1 MKRNGFS
8 LVELLVSMLIVSIAM
23 LGFAALQAYSARAL
37 NSSYQKTSEVSVFQ
51 DLIKVFQVSNKPL
64 SNELKWPADPTKPVE
79 FSCNNVNDVLVN
91 SENKAISLVPSILAA
106 CSKYEKVGL
115 NGNEDSDL
123 KIRLSRNKITN
134 TMYSYSLEVN
144 MAYRLKRA
152 SYSRAEG
159 SSDDTYEDKNEDV
172 KVDSF
177 CPFIGSSEKTNDELN
192 TERIKNNVA
201 CSHVEVML

>member
-64 SNELKWPADPTKPVE
+64 SNELKWPADTVD
-79 FSCNNVNDVLVN
+79 FSCDNVNDVLVN

-123 KIRLSRNKITN
+123 QIRLSRNKITN
-134 TMYSYSLEVN
+134 TMYSYSLEIN
-144 MAYRLKRA
+144 MAYKLKRA
-152 SYSRAEG
+152 SYSKAEG
-159 SSDDTYEDKNEDV
+159 SSDDTYADESKAVTAET
-172 KVDSF
+172 F
-177 CPFIGSSEKTNDELN
+177 CPFKGGEVGEDELN
-192 TERIKNNVA
+192 NLRIKNNVA

>member
-64 SNELKWPADPTKPVE
+64 SNELRWPADTVD
-79 FSCNNVNDVLVN
+79 FSCDNVNDVLVN

-134 TMYSYSLEVN
+134 AMYSYSLEVN
-144 MAYRLKRA
+144 MAYKLKRA
-152 SYSRAEG
+152 SYSKAEG
-159 SSDDTYEDKNEDV
+159 SSDNTYAD
-172 KVDSF
+172 DSKAVTVETF
-177 CPFIGSSEKTNDELN
+177 CPFKGGEVGEDELN
-192 TERIKNNVA
+192 NLRIKNNVA

>member
-64 SNELKWPADPTKPVE
+64 SNELNWSADTVD
-79 FSCNNVNDVLVN
+79 FSCDNVNDVLVN

-123 KIRLSRNKITN
+123 RIRLSRNKITN

-144 MAYRLKRA
+144 MAYKLKRA
-152 SYSRAEG
+152 SYSKAEG
-159 SSDDTYEDKNEDV
+159 SSDDTYADESRAVTAET
-172 KVDSF
+172 F
-177 CPFIGSSEKTNDELN
+177 CPFKGGEVGEDELN
-192 TERIKNNVA
+192 NLRIKNNVA

>member
-64 SNELKWPADPTKPVE
+64 SNELKWPADTVD
-79 FSCNNVNDVLVN
+79 FSCDNVNDVLVN

-123 KIRLSRNKITN
+123 RIRLSRNKITN

-144 MAYRLKRA
+144 MAYKLKRA
-152 SYSRAEG
+152 SYSKAEG
-159 SSDDTYEDKNEDV
+159 SSDNTYADESKAVTAET
-172 KVDSF
+172 F
-177 CPFIGSSEKTNDELN
+177 CPFKGGEVGEDELN
-192 TERIKNNVA
+192 NLRIKNNVA

>member
-64 SNELKWPADPTKPVE
+64 SNELNWSADTVD
-79 FSCNNVNDVLVN
+79 FSCDNVNDVLVN

-123 KIRLSRNKITN
+123 QIRLSRNKITN

-144 MAYRLKRA
+144 MAYKLKRA
-152 SYSRAEG
+152 SYSKAEG
-159 SSDDTYEDKNEDV
+159 SSDNTYADESKAVTAET
-172 KVDSF
+172 F
-177 CPFIGSSEKTNDELN
+177 CPFKGGEVGEDELN
-192 TERIKNNVA
+192 NLRIKNNVA

>member
-64 SNELKWPADPTKPVE
+64 SSELNWAADTVD
-79 FSCNNVNDVLVN
+79 FSCDNVNDVLVN

-106 CSKYEKVGL
+106 CSKYENVGL

-123 KIRLSRNKITN
+123 RIRLSRNKITN
-134 TMYSYSLEVN
+134 TMYSYSLEIN
-144 MAYRLKRA
+144 MAYKLKRA
-152 SYSRAEG
+152 SYSKAEG
-159 SSDDTYEDKNEDV
+159 SSDNTYADESKAVTAET
-172 KVDSF
+172 F
-177 CPFIGSSEKTNDELN
+177 CPFKGGEVGEDELN
-192 TERIKNNVA
+192 NLRIKNNVA

>member
-64 SNELKWPADPTKPVE
+64 SNELNWSADTVD
-79 FSCNNVNDVLVN
+79 FSCDNVNDVLVN

-144 MAYRLKRA
+144 MAYKLKRA
-152 SYSRAEG
+152 SYSKAEG
-159 SSDDTYEDKNEDV
+159 SSDDTYADESKAVTAET
-172 KVDSF
+172 F
-177 CPFIGSSEKTNDELN
+177 CPFKGGEVGEDELN
-192 TERIKNNVA
+192 NLRIKNNVA

>member
-64 SNELKWPADPTKPVE
+64 SSELNWAADTVD
-79 FSCNNVNDVLVN
+79 FSCDNVNDVLVN

-123 KIRLSRNKITN
+123 QIRLSRNEITN
-134 TMYSYSLEVN
+134 TMYSYSLEIN

-152 SYSRAEG
+152 SYSKAEG
-159 SSDDTYEDKNEDV
+159 SSDNTYAD
-172 KVDSF
+172 DSKAVTVETF
-177 CPFIGSSEKTNDELN
+177 CPFKGGEVGEDELN
-192 TERIKNNVA
+192 NLRIKNNVA

>member
-64 SNELKWPADPTKPVE
+64 SNELKWPADTVD
-79 FSCNNVNDVLVN
+79 FSCDNVNDVLVN

-123 KIRLSRNKITN
+123 QIRLSRNKITN
-134 TMYSYSLEVN
+134 TMYSYSLEIN
-144 MAYRLKRA
+144 MAYKLKRA
-152 SYSRAEG
+152 SYSKAEG
-159 SSDDTYEDKNEDV
+159 SSDNTYADESKAVTAET
-172 KVDSF
+172 F
-177 CPFIGSSEKTNDELN
+177 CPFKGGEVGEDELN
-192 TERIKNNVA
+192 NLRIKNNVA

>member
-64 SNELKWPADPTKPVE
+64 SNELRWPADTVD
-79 FSCNNVNDVLVN
+79 FSCDNVNDVLVN

-106 CSKYEKVGL
+106 CSKYENVGL

-123 KIRLSRNKITN
+123 RIRLSRNKITN

-144 MAYRLKRA
+144 MAYKLKRA
-152 SYSRAEG
+152 SYSKAEG
-159 SSDDTYEDKNEDV
+159 SSDNTYAD
-172 KVDSF
+172 DSKAVTVETF
-177 CPFIGSSEKTNDELN
+177 CPFKGGEVGEDELN
-192 TERIKNNVA
+192 NLRIKNNVA

>member
-64 SNELKWPADPTKPVE
+64 SNELRWPADTVD
-79 FSCNNVNDVLVN
+79 FSCDNVNDVLVN

-106 CSKYEKVGL
+106 CSKYENVGL

-123 KIRLSRNKITN
+123 RIRLSRNKITN

-144 MAYRLKRA
+144 MAYKLKRA
-152 SYSRAEG
+152 SYSKAEG
-159 SSDDTYEDKNEDV
+159 SSDNTYADESKAVTAET
-172 KVDSF
+172 F
-177 CPFIGSSEKTNDELN
+177 CPFKGGEVGEDELN
-192 TERIKNNVA
+192 NLRIKNNVA

>member
-64 SNELKWPADPTKPVE
+64 SNELKWPADTVD
-79 FSCNNVNDVLVN
+79 FSCDNVNDVLVN

-106 CSKYEKVGL
+106 CSKYKKVGL

-144 MAYRLKRA
+144 MAYKLKRA
-152 SYSRAEG
+152 SYSKAEG
-159 SSDDTYEDKNEDV
+159 SSDDTYADESKAVTVET
-172 KVDSF
+172 F
-177 CPFIGSSEKTNDELN
+177 CPFKGSEDGEDELN
-192 TERIKNNVA
+192 NLRIKNNVA

>member
-64 SNELKWPADPTKPVE
+64 SNELKWPADTVD
-79 FSCNNVNDVLVN
+79 FSCDNVNDVLVN

-106 CSKYEKVGL
+106 CSKYEEVGL

-134 TMYSYSLEVN
+134 AMYSYSLEVN
-144 MAYRLKRA
+144 MAYKLKRA
-152 SYSRAEG
+152 SYSKAEG
-159 SSDDTYEDKNEDV
+159 SSDDTYADESKAVTVET
-172 KVDSF
+172 F
-177 CPFIGSSEKTNDELN
+177 CPFKGSEDGEDKLN
-192 TERIKNNVA
+192 NLRIKNNVA

>member
-64 SNELKWPADPTKPVE
+64 SNELKWPADTVD
-79 FSCNNVNDVLVN
+79 FSCDNVNDVLVN

-134 TMYSYSLEVN
+134 AMYSYSLEVN
-144 MAYRLKRA
+144 MAYKLKRA
-152 SYSRAEG
+152 SYSKAEG
-159 SSDDTYEDKNEDV
+159 SSDDTYADESKAVTVET
-172 KVDSF
+172 F
-177 CPFIGSSEKTNDELN
+177 CPFKGGEVGEDELN
-192 TERIKNNVA
+192 NLRIKNNVA

>member
-64 SNELKWPADPTKPVE
+64 SNELNWSADTVD
-79 FSCNNVNDVLVN
+79 FSCDNVNDVLVN

-115 NGNEDSDL
+115 NGKEDSDL

-144 MAYRLKRA
+144 MAYKLKRA
-152 SYSRAEG
+152 SYSKAEG
-159 SSDDTYEDKNEDV
+159 SSDNTYADESKAVTAET
-172 KVDSF
+172 F
-177 CPFIGSSEKTNDELN
+177 CPFKGGEVGEDELN
-192 TERIKNNVA
+192 NLRIKNNVA

>member
-64 SNELKWPADPTKPVE
+64 SNELNWSADTVD
-79 FSCNNVNDVLVN
+79 FSCDNVNDVLVN

-123 KIRLSRNKITN
+123 RIRLSRNKITN

-144 MAYRLKRA
+144 MAYKLKRA
-152 SYSRAEG
+152 SYSKAEG
-159 SSDDTYEDKNEDV
+159 SSDNTYADESKAVTVET
-172 KVDSF
+172 F
-177 CPFIGSSEKTNDELN
+177 CPFKGSEDGEDELN
-192 TERIKNNVA
+192 NLRIKNNVA

>member
-64 SNELKWPADPTKPVE
+64 SNELNWSADTVD
-79 FSCNNVNDVLVN
+79 FSCDNVNDVLVN

-106 CSKYEKVGL
+106 CSKYENVGL

-123 KIRLSRNKITN
+123 RIRLSRNKITN

-144 MAYRLKRA
+144 MAYKLKRA
-152 SYSRAEG
+152 SYSKAEG
-159 SSDDTYEDKNEDV
+159 SSDDTYADESKAVTAET
-172 KVDSF
+172 F
-177 CPFIGSSEKTNDELN
+177 CPFKGGEVGEDELN
-192 TERIKNNVA
+192 NLRIKNNVA

>member
-64 SNELKWPADPTKPVE
+64 SNELNWSADTVD
-79 FSCNNVNDVLVN
+79 FSCDNVNDVLVN

-144 MAYRLKRA
+144 MAYKLKRA
-152 SYSRAEG
+152 SYSKAEG
-159 SSDDTYEDKNEDV
+159 SSDDTYADESKAVTVET
-172 KVDSF
+172 F
-177 CPFIGSSEKTNDELN
+177 CPFKGSEDGEDELN
-192 TERIKNNVA
+192 NLRIKNNVA

>member
-64 SNELKWPADPTKPVE
+64 SNELNWSADTVD
-79 FSCNNVNDVLVN
+79 FSCDNVNDVLVN

-106 CSKYEKVGL
+106 CSKYENVGL

-123 KIRLSRNKITN
+123 RIRLSRNKITN

-144 MAYRLKRA
+144 MAYKLKRA
-152 SYSRAEG
+152 SYSKAEG
-159 SSDDTYEDKNEDV
+159 SSDNTYADESKAVTVET
-172 KVDSF
+172 F
-177 CPFIGSSEKTNDELN
+177 CPFKGSEDGEDELN
-192 TERIKNNVA
+192 NLRIKNNVA

>member
-64 SNELKWPADPTKPVE
+64 SNELNWSADTVD
-79 FSCNNVNDVLVN
+79 FSCDNVNDVLVN

-123 KIRLSRNKITN
+123 RIRLSRNKITN

-144 MAYRLKRA
+144 MAYKLKRA
-152 SYSRAEG
+152 SYSKAEG
-159 SSDDTYEDKNEDV
+159 SSDDTYADESKAVTAET
-172 KVDSF
+172 F
-177 CPFIGSSEKTNDELN
+177 CPFKGGEVGEDELN
-192 TERIKNNVA
+192 NLRIKNNVA

>member
-64 SNELKWPADPTKPVE
+64 SNELNWSADTVD
-79 FSCNNVNDVLVN
+79 FSCDNVNDVLVN

-134 TMYSYSLEVN
+134 TMYSYSLEIN

-152 SYSRAEG
+152 SYSKAEG
-159 SSDDTYEDKNEDV
+159 SSDDTYADESKAVTVET
-172 KVDSF
+172 F
-177 CPFIGSSEKTNDELN
+177 CPFKGSEDGEDELN
-192 TERIKNNVA
+192 NLRIKNNVA